1 MPKGDRDITVVRR
14 TPHDKLSTTAPVDD
28 ETVGEV
34 KGVFIMPRRALETD
48 RGWVTIEGYTIWIM
62 PTSQGFTDGMIRPTD
77 LIDIDGTKWQ
87 VDGPPGRFTK
97 KGDVYTEV
105 QVKKVG
111 AA

>member
-1 MPKGDRDITVVRR
+1 MPKGDRDITVVRKAHR
-14 TPHDKLSTTAPVDD
+14 DKLSTAADVPD

-34 KGVFIMPRRALETD
+34 KAVIVMPRRALEAD
-48 RGWVTIEGYTIWIM
+48 RGWVTIEGYTIWIL
-62 PTSQGFTDGMIRPTD
+62 PTSQGFTDGMIKSTD
-77 LIDIDGTKWQ
+77 FIEIDGVQWQ

-97 KGDVYTEV
+97 KGRVYTEV